1 MPSTPDQQYWGNP
14 PQTPRSKNIPQQQPQ
29 PQASA
34 ASGGHKP
41 MAGQPAGSQ
50 PSRQTPGA
58 GQNAT
63 EPHAQRQTTSSPSQ
77 ATATQSDPN
86 FTPTAPSAPGDHPQ
100 KHTGLIIAITIIAAV
115 LVSMG
120 GCVACSAVVSTAFD
134 GSDNTWYTHDD
145 NDQRGFGQGSPQ
157 TEQEYLNN
165 ETRRSFGIAGKS
177 ALSKADLDGIQV
189 DSFGN
194 ASKAPDSSGSYA
206 AGVYYVGTDIPAGGY
221 WFTGKTDELSNFYLL
236 KPSDSSTGSATLYD
250 TVHINSYYG
259 HNLTNLE
266 DGEVLILDNDGTMVP
281 LDQMRETFCSPYGS
295 GVYRVGVDVP
305 EGTYQ
310 LVVGDGAD
318 DYSACYVMADLD
330 YDEDSSYLYSDYF
343 VKGDKAGTVTLKA
356 GTYIELYNM
365 QMKPD
370 GLA

>member
-1 MPSTPDQQYWGNP
+1 MPSTPDPQYWGNP
-14 PQTPRSKNIPQQQPQ
+14 PQTPRSKNIPQQSAQAK
-29 PQASA
+29 ASA
-34 ASGGHKP
+34 AFDGHQP
-41 MAGQPAGSQ
+41 TADQPTGCQPPFQSASPTGQDAHGGQPD
-50 PSRQTPGA
+50 
-58 GQNAT
+58 
-63 EPHAQRQTTSSPSQ
+63 TSYQASQ
-77 ATATQSDPN
+77 AYAGFQA
-86 FTPTAPSAPGDHPQ
+86 PTAPPAPSNRPQ
-100 KHTGLIIAITIIAAV
+100 KHTGIIIAITIIAAV
-115 LVSMG
+115 LVGMG

-134 GSDNTWYTHDD
+134 NPDNTWYTHD
-145 NDQRGFGQGSPQ
+145 NSADQNGSGMGMPQ
-157 TEQEYLNN
+157 NEQEQLNN

-177 ALSKADLDGIQV
+177 ALSSAELNDIQAHT
-189 DSFGN
+189 FNN
-194 ASKAPDSSGSYA
+194 ASKMPDSNGAYA
-206 AGVYYVGTDIPAGGY
+206 PGVYYVGTDIPAGGY
-221 WFTGKTDELSNFYLL
+221 WLTGKEDELSNFYIL
-236 KPSDSSTGSATLYD
+236 KPSGTGQATLYN
-250 TVHINSYYG
+250 TVHVNSYYG

-266 DGEVLILDNDGTMVP
+266 DGEVLILDNDGTMVS
-281 LDQMRETFCSPYGS
+281 LDQMKETFSAPYGS

-330 YDEDSSYLYSDYF
+330 YDETSSYLYSDYF